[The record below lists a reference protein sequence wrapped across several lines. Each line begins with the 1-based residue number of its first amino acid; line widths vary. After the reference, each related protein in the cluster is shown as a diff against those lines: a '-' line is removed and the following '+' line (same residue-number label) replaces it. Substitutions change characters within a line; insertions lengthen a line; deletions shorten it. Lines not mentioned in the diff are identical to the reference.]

1 MVLFHSKNSLTTE
14 NILLDIGLK
23 TLDQRL
29 KKTRKWDFSETENR
43 KMFLTDENGNYENN
57 TFI

>member
-1 MVLFHSKNSLTTE
+1 MVLFHSKDSLTTE
-14 NILLDIGLK
+14 NTPSDIRLK

-29 KKTRKWDFSETENR
+29 KKTRKWDFSETENM